1 VANET
6 FNRELLTWLATV
18 TLHLRRDFP
27 MVQRVAS
34 AVCTLALSV
43 AAVVS
48 GHPAFAA
55 TSQAALWHL
64 DETGGGSALDS
75 SGRNDGTPYSVVTGV
90 PGAANTAYRFDGTS
104 SRVVVPSSVS
114 LNPGLADF
122 SFGAVARLTVKP
134 ASSGDTYDVLR
145 KGLSF
150 TAGGEYKL
158 EVVNVN
164 GVARAR
170 CIAKDSA
177 GRVAR
182 LTHSKSLADG
192 AWHQLACARTG
203 SVWAVTV
210 DGATTSKTLPLGSVG
225 NSSALSIGAKLGG
238 KTGGD
243 WFRGDLDEAHL
254 EID

>member
-1 VANET
+1 MRTRAAVYVQVLWLSSAI
-6 FNRELLTWLATV
+6 LLTP
-18 TLHLRRDFP
+18 TLLN
-27 MVQRVAS
+27 A
-34 AVCTLALSV
+34 AALS
-43 AAVVS
+43 
-48 GHPAFAA
+48 G
-55 TSQAALWHL
+55 
-64 DETGGGSALDS
+64 
-75 SGRNDGTPYSVVTGV
+75 
-90 PGAANTAYRFDGTS
+90 
-104 SRVVVPSSVS
+104 SVS
-114 LNPGLADF
+114 QP
-122 SFGAVARLTVKP
+122 AVP
-134 ASSGDTYDVLR
+134 APLFVQTAAPPDSAKR
-145 KGLSF
+145 ENAAP
-150 TAGGEYKL
+150 AGGEYKL